1 MGGSWI
7 MRFVKGEKV
16 LTTCA
21 TGAFICMAAVILLPG
36 TIGWYFLLL
45 CFLCES
51 IMFPTIFSLSLRHVG
66 THTKQASSYLIMSI
80 VGGAIAPML
89 MGFIA
94 DHVSMAVGFIV
105 PLVCFAEILWFAAR
119 YRKL

>member
-1 MGGSWI
+1 
-7 MRFVKGEKV
+7 MR
-16 LTTCA
+16 
-21 TGAFICMAAVILLPG
+21 
-36 TIGWYFLLL
+36 Y
-45 CFLCES
+45 
-51 IMFPTIFSLSLRHVG
+51 VG

-119 YRKL
+119 YNKL

>member
-1 MGGSWI
+1 M
-7 MRFVKGEKV
+7 
-16 LTTCA
+16 
-21 TGAFICMAAVILLPG
+21 
-36 TIGWYFLLL
+36 
-45 CFLCES
+45 
-51 IMFPTIFSLSLRHVG
+51 RHVG

-105 PLVCFAEILWFAAR
+105 PLVCFAES
-119 YRKL
+119 YGSQPDTKNCKSKENEE